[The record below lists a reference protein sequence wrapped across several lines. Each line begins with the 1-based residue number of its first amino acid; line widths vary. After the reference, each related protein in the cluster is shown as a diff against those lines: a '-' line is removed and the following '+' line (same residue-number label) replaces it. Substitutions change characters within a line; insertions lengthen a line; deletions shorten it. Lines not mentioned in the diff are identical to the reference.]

1 MDKDFRT
8 VLISEKQISDLF
20 QNYDVAVELVEKAFE
35 IFGNGN
41 VMLPDKISQI
51 FDQKTQ
57 DRINCMPATLKTEK
71 ICGVKWVSVFPNNPK
86 EGIKNVSGLIILSE
100 IEHGFPIAVMDGTL
114 LTSIRTAAVGASAV
128 KYLSKIDSETIGF
141 IGAGRE
147 ARAHL
152 DLICSVRTNLKKCYV
167 SSRSDLTVAAFIKES
182 SEKHPDID
190 FIGCGNDFEKAVV
203 DADIIVT
210 ATSTQADLLK
220 AEWIKKGATYIHV
233 GGWEDEYAVPRL
245 ADKIICDCWDCVKHR
260 SQTISRMY
268 KEGLLNDQDIYAD
281 FVDIITKNKPGREN
295 NEEFI
300 YFNSVGLA
308 FVDIY
313 FAKWIYE
320 QLKHTSETFC
330 F

>member
-8 VLISEKQISDLF
+8 ILISEQQISDLF
-20 QNYDVAVELVEKAFE
+20 QKYDVAVELVEKAFE
-35 IFGNGN
+35 IFANGN

-100 IEHGFPIAVMDGTL
+100 IEHGFPIAVMDGTF
-114 LTSIRTAAVGASAV
+114 LTSIRTAAVGASAI
-128 KYLSKIDSETIGF
+128 KYLSRTDSETIGF
-141 IGAGRE
+141 IGAGKE

-152 DLICSVRTNLKKCYV
+152 DLICSVRPNLEKCYV
-167 SSRSDLTVAAFIKES
+167 SSRSDLTVASFIEES
-182 SEKHPDID
+182 SEKHPDME

-220 AEWIKKGATYIHV
+220 AGWIKKGATYVHV

-245 ADKIICDCWDCVKHR
+245 ADKIICDRWDCVKHR

-268 KEGLLNDQDIYAD
+268 KEGLLNDQDVYAD
-281 FVDIITKNKPGREN
+281 LVDIITGKKPGREN
-295 NEEFI
+295 NAEFI

-313 FAKWIYE
+313 FAKWVYE
-320 QLKHTSETFC
+320 QLKDNSETFC